1 MPHCAPPPTK
11 VPHYGRDD
19 THKYRL
25 TRSVRRSAG
34 KAAGPFQPVQ
44 CLRMSKEDDRAL
56 NEFTGEAE
64 ELLDTL
70 SHDLAELETEG
81 INVRPEV
88 VNKIFREVHSLK
100 GLAGM
105 LGFSEISEL
114 SHTLEDMLD
123 RLRMGKIEISRDLI
137 DLLYDSVD
145 SLNRLVIA
153 IRDPAI
159 SGLVDITGLTRRIH
173 HVITSQPQKAHVD
186 PFAELTLDEQTKKS
200 LTEYEEHRLV
210 ENVRIRKHILA
221 VEVRFDFSDFDERLR
236 ELTEL
241 LSRSGEVVSTL
252 PAIDGSGGSGIAFRL
267 LYGSMLDEAEVAALV
282 PDGKVASLRRV
293 EPAALEADAAGMA
306 ADAPEEDLSLRS
318 ISQTVRVDI
327 SKLDHV
333 MNIVGE
339 LIIEKTQLDSLTRS
353 LHQGE
358 AVQQARLTAH
368 ELTKIARNLD
378 RKLNELQKSVIETR
392 MVPMGQIYAK
402 LSRAVRKVARELN
415 KEIELVLHG
424 EDTELDKV
432 MVEELTDPLM
442 HIIRNALD
450 HGIESAEGRAAV
462 GKNPIGR
469 ITLNAYQ
476 QGNSVVLDVTDDGRG
491 IDQELVR
498 KAAVKR
504 NLIAQHDPFD
514 QQRAYEMLFT
524 PGFSTASAVSEISGR
539 GVGLDVVKKNLQELK
554 GTIDIL
560 SVPGVGSTFRIMLPI
575 TLAIIQALIVRAGGE
590 QFAIPLTSVEESLR
604 IYSRDIYTV
613 ERREV
618 FALRDFT
625 VPLLRL
631 ADAFRLSGHRADT
644 PDTKWFVVVT
654 RSGEK
659 VAGILVDA
667 LVRQQEV
674 VIKSIGERLKTIP
687 GIAGATEVGE
697 GEIVL
702 VIDVGTLIESFGG
715 RAREMRAAVGV

>member
-1 MPHCAPPPTK
+1 
-11 VPHYGRDD
+11 
-19 THKYRL
+19 
-25 TRSVRRSAG
+25 
-34 KAAGPFQPVQ
+34 
-44 CLRMSKEDDRAL
+44 MSKEDDRARE
-56 NEFTGEAE
+56 EFTGEAE

-70 SHDLAELETEG
+70 SRDLVEFESQG
-81 INVRPEV
+81 RDVRPEV
-88 VNKIFREVHSLK
+88 INKIFREVHSLK

-105 LGFSEISEL
+105 LGFGEISEL
-114 SHTLEDMLD
+114 AHSLEDMLD
-123 RLRMGKIEISRDLI
+123 RLRMGKIEITKDLI
-137 DLLYDSVD
+137 DLLYDAID
-145 SLNRLVIA
+145 SLNRQVIS
-153 IRDPAI
+153 INDPSV
-159 SGLVDITGLTRRIH
+159 SGLIDVTGLTRRIH
-173 HVITSQPQKAHVD
+173 QLVTNQPARVHEN
-186 PFAELTLDEQTKKS
+186 PFGELTLDEQTRKS
-200 LTEYEEHRLV
+200 LTEYEEHRLQ
-210 ENVRIRKHILA
+210 ENVRARKQILA
-221 VEVRFDFSDFDERLR
+221 VEVRFDFSDFDEKLR
-236 ELTEL
+236 ALTEL
-241 LSRSGEVVSTL
+241 LGASGEVISTL
-252 PAIDGSGGSGIAFRL
+252 PAIDSSGGSGIAFRL
-267 LYGSMLDEAEVAALV
+267 LYGSILDADAVSVLVPEGKVTSLRKEGAPAIESEAE
-282 PDGKVASLRRV
+282 
-293 EPAALEADAAGMA
+293 
-306 ADAPEEDLSLRS
+306 EEQSLRS

-358 AVQQARLTAH
+358 ALQQARLTAH

-392 MVPMGQIYAK
+392 MVPVGQIYAK
-402 LSRAVRKVARELN
+402 LSRTVRKVARELD
-415 KEIELVLHG
+415 KEIELVLRG

-450 HGIESAEGRAAV
+450 HGIEPADERVAK
-462 GKNPIGR
+462 GKNPIGKV
-469 ITLNAYQ
+469 TLNAYQ

-491 IDQELVR
+491 IDPELVR
-498 KAAVKR
+498 KSAVKR

-524 PGFSTASAVSEISGR
+524 PGFSTAATVSEISGR

-554 GTIDIL
+554 GSIDIL
-560 SVPGVGSTFRIMLPI
+560 SVPGEGTTFRIMLPI
-575 TLAIIQALIVRAGGE
+575 TLAIIQALVVRAGGE

-604 IYSRDIYTV
+604 IYSRDIRTV

-618 FALRDFT
+618 FTLRDFT
-625 VPLLRL
+625 LPLLRL
-631 ADAFRLSGHRADT
+631 ADAFRLDGDRDEG
-644 PDTKWFVVVT
+644 PDSKWFVVVT

-702 VIDVGTLIESFGG
+702 VIDVGTLIDAFGG
-715 RAREMRAAVGV
+715 AAREMRAGVLV